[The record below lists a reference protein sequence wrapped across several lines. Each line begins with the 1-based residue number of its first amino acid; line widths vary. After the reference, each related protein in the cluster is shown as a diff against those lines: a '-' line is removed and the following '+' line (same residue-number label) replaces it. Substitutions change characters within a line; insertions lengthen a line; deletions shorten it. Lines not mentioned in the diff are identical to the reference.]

1 MSATQKIIDGIKQS
15 LQENRKVTVDLRE
28 ASTLTGSGAGI
39 GGRTYFDDAFA
50 ALRFANPF
58 RMGALQ
64 IKTPNMSSVQF
75 VAKVG
80 NALTQSDPW
89 GYTFTP
95 NTGTPDTA
103 TNTWVLPTRVLS
115 AQLPIRIAALD
126 DINGLQEE
134 LMQDLTLEFS
144 QAEAYSMALNNDQAG
159 SGTTTTGATSGLR
172 GLAMYLGDSTDAS
185 FGDSGTQ
192 MTDGIHTMV
201 EISVNSSTPTYAQIV
216 DLADALPAQYWG
228 QPTTAWH
235 MTPKFIK
242 GLRNLAD
249 EQGLPKFLELGEKN
263 DGGAVGSIFGAPVV
277 INPYLDD
284 LYPVYLANWNRFLQI
299 ADVEE
304 MSIQTFDQTSP
315 GFITM
320 WCEKRMVSTVRDPFA
335 GVRGVD

>member
-39 GGRTYFDDAFA
+39 GGRSYFDDAFA

-64 IKTPNMSSVQF
+64 IKTPNMSAVQF
-75 VAKVG
+75 VAKTG

-95 NTGTPDTA
+95 NTGTPATA
-103 TNTWVLPTRVLS
+103 TNTWSLPTRVLS
-115 AQLPIRIAALD
+115 AQLPVRIAALD

-134 LMQDLTLEFS
+134 LMQDITLEFS

-159 SGTTTTGATSGLR
+159 SSTTTTGATAGLR
-172 GLAMYLGDSTDAS
+172 GLAMYLGDTTAS

-192 MTDGIHTMV
+192 MTDGIHT
-201 EISVNSSTPTYAQIV
+201 IIQIAVNATTPTYAQIV

-249 EQGLPKFLELGEKN
+249 EQGLPKFLELGEKGE
-263 DGGAVGSIFGAPVV
+263 GGAVGSIFGAPVV

-284 LYPVYLANWNRFLQI
+284 AYPVYLANWNRFLQI

-315 GFITM
+315 GFITL
-320 WCEKRMVSTVRDPFA
+320 WCEKRMVSTIRDPFA